1 MLTFILQKPGV
12 PLSSSQAASKKHS
25 LDVSSLHVPGAKPAR
40 PRRSIVLRRL
50 APNCEKSHV
59 RPSWPP
65 KSAWQEAHDSD
76 PPSRAVLATSPCR
89 APSAPSASKGGTA
102 PCAPPASRA
111 AVVKRIFPSSSDG
124 ATG

>member
-25 LDVSSLHVPGAKPAR
+25 LDVSSLHVPGAKPAL
-40 PRRSIVLRRL
+40 PRRSTVFRRL

-65 KSAWQEAHDSD
+65 KSAWQVEQATEE
-76 PPSRAVLATSPCR
+76 PSREVLTALPG
-89 APSAPSASKGGTA
+89 ALPVSAASAKRG
-102 PCAPPASRA
+102 A
-111 AVVKRIFPSSSDG
+111 A
-124 ATG
+124 A

>member
-40 PRRSIVLRRL
+40 PRRSMVFRSDD
-50 APNCEKSHV
+50 PSCEKSHV

-65 KSAWQEAHDSD
+65 KSAWHVEQVTWD
-76 PPSRAVLATSPCR
+76 
-89 APSAPSASKGGTA
+89 
-102 PCAPPASRA
+102 ASREVLTA
-111 AVVKRIFPSSSDG
+111 LPGTGPSSNSG
-124 ATG
+124 AACPRPR